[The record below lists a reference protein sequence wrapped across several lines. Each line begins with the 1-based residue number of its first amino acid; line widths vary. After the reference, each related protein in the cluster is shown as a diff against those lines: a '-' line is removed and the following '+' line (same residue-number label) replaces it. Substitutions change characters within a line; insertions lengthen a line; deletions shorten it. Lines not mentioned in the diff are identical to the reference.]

1 MRIEPWALA
10 LAFVITV
17 CGQVLYHTIARAIG
31 ASRQPFEL
39 IAAAYGFGLIAVL
52 TVGILTKQ
60 VSIDGMLSFRNLVPA
75 FGLGIAVALVEVGYI
90 FAYRSGLPISTGA
103 LSVLAVTTLALV
115 PISLL
120 LFSEQI
126 TFKVIVGTAI
136 AALGVWLMRA

>member
-1 MRIEPWALA
+1 
-10 LAFVITV
+10 
-17 CGQVLYHTIARAIG
+17 
-31 ASRQPFEL
+31 L